1 MATTADRTVCGV
13 AVVISDDRMQAWLR
27 VIDASAARAG
37 VPDKIIE
44 ALQESHVVVTDEV
57 KRRIDEF
64 VTAASGEADLAE
76 PFLVAEGREPVE
88 GTDGAFEWHESFQ
101 KTQQDWQG
109 EDPVNYYSLNSIQ
122 TVDKG
127 QPIGTLV
134 APKAG
139 VPGADVTGEVVNPK
153 RTPVAVRTDPS
164 VRQEV
169 GGAVFANVP
178 GKVEYKDGTIRV
190 NEVFAVG
197 HDVDFETGN
206 IDATVDVLIGGTIH
220 DRFQITSEKSI
231 TVGGA
236 VEAASVKAKGDVVI
250 RGGLLQ
256 RGKGSIRCGGELV
269 ARFCDEADIRT
280 EGDVKI
286 TREVMNSRVYCEG
299 RLLAEQGAVIGGSVY
314 AREGI
319 EVQSLGSDACVATQI
334 TVGVHP
340 DVIRE
345 ADQLREGLGKKQE
358 MADRIRSKI
367 KPLMAELKRLSPQQ
381 RERVTELAFEADTL
395 ELDIAEREERREEM
409 LAAAGPEGKPY
420 VLVTDTIN
428 TGVTIRIG
436 RRAISF
442 RQVMK
447 GPVKIEERKIRNA
460 TEFVAVNQLTGS
472 VKVLPSMTVEDPPAK
487 QTPAA
492 DSAPENQGTTS
503 G

>member
-1 MATTADRTVCGV
+1 MCGV

-27 VIDASAARAG
+27 VIDAGAARAG
-37 VPDKIIE
+37 DSDKIIE
-44 ALQESHVVVTDEV
+44 ALHASQVVITDEV
-57 KRRIDEF
+57 KGRLDEF
-64 VTAASGEADLAE
+64 VAAASGEADLAE

-88 GTDGAFEWHESFQ
+88 GTDGTFEWHESFQ

-122 TVDKG
+122 TVDEG
-127 QPIGTLV
+127 QPIGTLMP
-134 APKAG
+134 PKAG
-139 VPGADVTGEVVNPK
+139 VPGADVTGEEVNPK
-153 RTPVAVRTDPS
+153 RTPVAVHTDPS

-178 GKVEYKDGTIRV
+178 GKVEYRDGRLRV
-190 NEVFAVG
+190 NEVFTVG

-206 IDATVDVLIGGTIH
+206 IDSTVDVQITGTIH
-220 DRFQITSEKSI
+220 DRFEVTSHKSI

-236 VEAASVKAKGDVVI
+236 VEAASVEAKGDVVI

-269 ARFCDEADIRT
+269 ARFCDEADIHAT
-280 EGDVKI
+280 GDVKI
-286 TREVMNSRVYCEG
+286 TREVMNSHVHCESK
-299 RLLAEQGAVIGGSVY
+299 LLAEHGAVIGGSIY
-314 AREGI
+314 ARAGVEAH
-319 EVQSLGSDACVATQI
+319 SLGSDACVATQI

-358 MADRIRSKI
+358 TAERIRSKI

-381 RERVTELAFEADTL
+381 RERVTELSFEADTL
-395 ELDIAEREERREEM
+395 ELDIAEREERRKEM
-409 LAAAGPEGKPY
+409 LAAAGPKGKPY

-442 RQVMK
+442 RQTMK
-447 GPVKIEERKIRNA
+447 GPTKIEERKIRNA
-460 TEFVAVNQLTGS
+460 TEFVSVNQLTGS

-487 QTPAA
+487 PAPAA
-492 DSAPENQGTTS
+492 DSAPDNQGTTS